1 MEAVVGVQRVGR
13 ALLKAA
19 VVGSRPVGA
28 GARVDGGVPLGEAEA
43 AREARRALLAAE
55 GELRAG
61 VADDVAGFD
70 GLVRVVARLGL
81 DAPR

>member
-1 MEAVVGVQRVGR
+1 MEAVVGAGHEG
-13 ALLKAA
+13 ALPEAA
-19 VVGSRPVGA
+19 VVDAALVRA

>member
-1 MEAVVGVQRVGR
+1 MEAVVGAEREG
-13 ALLKAA
+13 ALLEAA
-19 VVGSRPVGA
+19 VVGAGPVGT